1 MKQNLRGILFY
12 GLFIVAAVLVII
24 FVMNS
29 MKGEAK
35 KTSDLID
42 YFEKGQVAKYEW
54 DQYNDTMVVEDD
66 SGVKSEFTAIDKDT
80 YHSQILP
87 YVEAFNK
94 EAADFE
100 AGVEDGTIVE
110 KDGKYY
116 KGDEEVTAKKKI
128 TFNYKK
134 QQTLPVWVSFIPYI
148 ILIVAV
154 IAVFV
159 FARRQADGKDGV
171 RGFGRARPKIGQNE
185 KNKVYFKDV
194 AGCDEEKEELTEI
207 VEFLRDPAKFTKLGA
222 KIPHGVLLVGPPGT
236 GKTLLAKAVAGEAG
250 VPFYS
255 ISGSDFVEMY
265 VGVGASRVRDLFE
278 TARKNPASIIF
289 IDEIDAVGRHR
300 GAGLGGG
307 HDEREQ
313 TLNQLLVEMDGF
325 GGNSGII
332 VMAATNRPDILDP
345 ALLRPGRFDRQVTVN
360 YPTLKGREEIL
371 KVHAR
376 NKPLEKSVD
385 LARIA
390 QMTSGFTGA
399 DLANVLNEAALL
411 AARKGKSLI
420 GMNDVEEAVLK
431 VMVGTS
437 KKSMKMSEKEKRNTA
452 YHEAGHALLDYYLPT
467 QDPVRRI
474 SIVPSSK
481 GALGYTLSHP
491 DEDKYSV
498 YKTELKERIASLLG
512 GRVAEE
518 LTLEGDFTGGASN
531 DIQRATQIAR
541 NMVTRYGMSS
551 LGPILYGSE
560 HGYDEVFLGRDFSAD
575 KTYSEETAAKIDSEI
590 KSIIDEAHALA
601 TKILKEHFDRL
612 TFVAEFLIKYEE
624 MDDEQ
629 FKRAMEDEEP
639 SAEAIYALAEERR
652 QRSRKENEEKARI
665 DEEERKKR
673 EQELMQNEDYRRGMI
688 DVNDPNSGVRSDDP
702 NGPDGPDDRD
712 LPRP

>member
-1 MKQNLRGILFY
+1 MKKKNIRSLLFY
-12 GLFIVAAVLVII
+12 LAFIAVLVGVILLI
-24 FVMNS
+24 VNGLKDES
-29 MKGEAK
+29 KT
-35 KTSDLID
+35 TSDLLEM
-42 YFEKGQVAKYEW
+42 FKKGEVVSFEW
-54 DQYNDTMVVEDD
+54 DQY
-66 SGVKSEFTAIDKDT
+66 KDT
-80 YHSQILP
+80 LEVTDKAGNKLTFVAISDVVYEKQILP
-87 YVEAFNK
+87 LVEEINRAVI
-94 EAADFE
+94 A
-100 AGVEDGTIVE
+100 E
-110 KDGKYY
+110 K
-116 KGDEEVTAKKKI
+116 KGETDEQGNPIKGIQSEVI
-128 TFNYKK
+128 TFNYKEASGGI
-134 QQTLPVWVSFIPYI
+134 PIWVTFIPYI
-148 ILIVAV
+148 VLIGAV
-154 IAVFV
+154 VLLFV
-159 FARRQADGKDGV
+159 FARKQADGSGGA
-171 RGFGRARPKIGQNE
+171 RGFGRARPKLGNEE
-185 KNKVYFKDV
+185 KNKVYFNDV

-278 TARKNPASIIF
+278 TARKNPASIVF

-360 YPTLKGREEIL
+360 YPTQKGREEIL

-376 NKPLEKSVD
+376 NKPLEKKVD
-385 LARIA
+385 LTRIA
-390 QMTSGFTGA
+390 QMTTGFTGA

-411 AARKGKSLI
+411 AARKGKNLI

-452 YHEAGHALLDYYLPT
+452 YHEAGHAILDYYLET

-474 SIVPSSK
+474 SIIPSSK

-491 DEDKYSV
+491 DQDKYSV
-498 YKTELKERIASLLG
+498 YKTELKEQIASLLG

-518 LTLEGDFTGGASN
+518 LIHEGDFSGGASN
-531 DIQRATQIAR
+531 DIQRATAIAR
-541 NMVTRYGMSS
+541 TMVTRYGMSS

-560 HGYDEVFLGRDFSAD
+560 HGNDEVFLGRDFSAE
-575 KTYSEETAAKIDSEI
+575 KTYSEETAAKIDAEI
-590 KSIIDEAHALA
+590 KKIIDEAHELA
-601 TKILKEHFDRL
+601 TKIIKEHFDKL
-612 TFVAEFLIKYEE
+612 TFVAEFLVKYEE

-629 FKRAMEDEEP
+629 FARAMEEEAP
-639 SAEAIYALAEERR
+639 TYEGIYALAEERR
-652 QRSRKENEEKARI
+652 KISEKENEEKARI

-673 EQELMQNEDYRRGMI
+673 EEELMKDENYRKSME
-688 DVNDPNSGVRSDDP
+688 DVNAGNEAGT
-702 NGPDGPDDRD
+702 PDGEGPKDGGEGTDGN
-712 LPRP
+712 